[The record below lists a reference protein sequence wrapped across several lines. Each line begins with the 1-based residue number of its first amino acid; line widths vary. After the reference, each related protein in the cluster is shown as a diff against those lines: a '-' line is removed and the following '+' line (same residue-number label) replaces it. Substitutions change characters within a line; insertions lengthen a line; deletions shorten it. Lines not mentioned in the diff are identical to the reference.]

1 MSGIKIRTG
10 SISEVVELSRKVP
23 EFFQPHSEKIYEERL
38 ADTQHLIL
46 IAELDGNP
54 AGFKVGYQRYSHD
67 VFYSWMGGVLNEYR
81 RKGIATKLANEQ
93 ETWAKTRGY
102 TKVVFKTRN
111 RLTKMIHFGL
121 NRGFMIVDLIKKGKV
136 GDYRLVMEK
145 MLK

>member
-1 MSGIKIRTG
+1 MSEIKIRNG
-10 SISEVVELSRKVP
+10 SISEVVDLSRKVP
-23 EFFQPHSEKIYEERL
+23 EFFQPYSEKTYEERL
-38 ADTQHLIL
+38 TNTQYLIL
-46 IAELDGNP
+46 IAEIDGNL

-67 VFYSWMGGVLNEYR
+67 IFYSWMGGVLSEYR

-93 ETWAKTRGY
+93 ETWAKNRGY

-145 MLK
+145 VL

>member
-1 MSGIKIRTG
+1 MSEIKIRTG
-10 SISEVVELSRKVP
+10 SISEVVELSRNVP
-23 EFFQPHSEKIYEERL
+23 EFFQPYSEKTYEERL
-38 ADTQHLIL
+38 SGTEHLIL
-46 IAELDGNP
+46 VAEVNDEL
-54 AGFKVGYQRYSHD
+54 AGFKVGYQRFGHD

-93 ETWAKTRGY
+93 ETWAKNRGY

-136 GDYRLVMEK
+136 EDYRLVMEK
-145 MLK
+145 KL

>member
-1 MSGIKIRTG
+1 MIDIKIRNG

-23 EFFQPHSEKIYEERL
+23 EFFQPYSEKTYEERL
-38 ADTQHLIL
+38 LENQHLIL
-46 IAELDGNP
+46 VAEVDGKP
-54 AGFKVGYQRYSHD
+54 AGFKVGYQRFGHD

-93 ETWAKTRGY
+93 ETWAKNQGF

-121 NRGFMIVDLIKKGKV
+121 NRGFMIVGLIKKGKV
-136 GDYRLVMEK
+136 EDYRLVMEK
-145 MLK
+145 KL